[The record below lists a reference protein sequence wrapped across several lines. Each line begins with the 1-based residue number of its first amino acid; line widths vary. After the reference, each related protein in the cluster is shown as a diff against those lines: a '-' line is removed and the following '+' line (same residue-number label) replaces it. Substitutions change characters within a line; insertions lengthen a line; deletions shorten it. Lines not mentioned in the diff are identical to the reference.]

1 MNNIFECRPFRGS
14 PGHRTFR
21 TGVYTPAWGMPSFQD
36 WGITHP
42 QISHN

>member
-1 MNNIFECRPFRGS
+1 MNIISGVSPLRGS
-14 PGHRTFR
+14 PSPFNRR